1 MSRRSLEDYLME
13 SEGISRSEAQEMIRE
28 CVGELQRGNYEA
40 IAEILGLED
49 DYIFDILE

>member
-13 SEGISRSEAQEMIRE
+13 SEGISREAQEMIRE